1 LDPVAN
7 PKWNVYTGYIVSRLF
22 ECLIVTK
29 VSFGSSPSDPE
40 WPEPFN
46 SILQMECGHLH
57 G

>member
-40 WPEPFN
+40 WPEGRGGMVGGYLN
-46 SILQMECGHLH
+46 LS
-57 G
+57 